1 MKLAADANV
10 VLSALAGGA
19 AGRVFKNPEVEIYT
33 ARPVISEIE
42 EYIPRIAGW
51 KGLDEALLRMTLT
64 NIPLSILEPEQYKGK
79 LKEAKRRIGQ
89 RDPDDVDLL
98 AVALALRI
106 PVWSNDNDFEDAR
119 VEWYTTAEILK
130 KISKK

>member
-10 VLSALAGGA
+10 VLSALVGGA
-19 AGRVFKNPEVEIYT
+19 AGRVFQNPEVEVYT
-33 ARPVISEIE
+33 ARQVISEIE
-42 EYIPRIAGW
+42 EYIPRFAAW
-51 KGLDEALLRMTLT
+51 KGLDEALLRITLT
-64 NIPLSILEPEQYKGK
+64 NIPLAILEPEQYKAK
-79 LKEAKRRIGQ
+79 LKEAERRIGQ

-119 VEWYTTAEILK
+119 VQWYTTAEILK
-130 KISKK
+130 KLSKK